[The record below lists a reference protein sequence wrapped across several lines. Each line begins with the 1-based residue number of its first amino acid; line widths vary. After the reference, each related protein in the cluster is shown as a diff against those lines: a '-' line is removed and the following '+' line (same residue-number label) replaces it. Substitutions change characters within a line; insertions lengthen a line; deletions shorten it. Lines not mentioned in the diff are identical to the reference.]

1 MSSGVDE
8 LDGRIQAYIKRE
20 VRADGWVF
28 DEEDEAA
35 FGRLALELFVYQYE
49 HNTAYRRFCRT
60 RGAEPGRLTA
70 WSQIPAVPLNAFREL
85 ALVYEPAEHAAA
97 VFLPEDVLTAID
109 SALRR
114 AGDASMTAASLSHR
128 RFTEL
133 CVARLIPVSSPTH
146 PR

>member
-8 LDGRIQAYIKRE
+8 LDGRIQAYIERE

-70 WSQIPAVPLNAFREL
+70 WSQIPAVPLSPDPPRR
-85 ALVYEPAEHAAA
+85 LV
-97 VFLPEDVLTAID
+97 
-109 SALRR
+109 
-114 AGDASMTAASLSHR
+114 
-128 RFTEL
+128 
-133 CVARLIPVSSPTH
+133 
-146 PR
+146 